1 VAQYRQTVLGAFQQ
15 VEDALAALHYL
26 EAQDALRRRA
36 SAAADQAE
44 QIVVNQYRAG
54 QASATDVVTAENTAL
69 QARVSLI
76 AAQRDRLTATVSLI
90 EALGG
95 DWATTELP
103 KKP

>member
-1 VAQYRQTVLGAFQQ
+1 MLTAFQQ
-15 VEDALAALHYL
+15 VEDALAAVRYL

-36 SAAADQAE
+36 SVAADQAE

-54 QASATDVVTAENTAL
+54 QASSTDVVTAENTAL
-69 QARVSLI
+69 NARQSLI
-76 AAQRDRLTATVSLI
+76 TTQRDRLTATVSLI

-95 DWATTELP
+95 GWSADELP